1 MSLVAYILSSV
12 LLSWIGAAAYLLFRR
27 FWPTGQAPRLVI
39 WLGIA
44 LSLILPLGSNAWY
57 GQSSA
62 AHQAS
67 ATQPAPITAP
77 QSVHDFCHCAQPG
90 AGDVIRYHS
99 SQLNDALLAYR
110 PWIWAVFAL
119 LLGLVLLRFSIGLL
133 RLALLTRR
141 FAAEWIHVE
150 GQRVRLVRGV
160 PGLQAGALRLGG
172 RFIFWHDA
180 LDRLDASEQR
190 AILLHELSH
199 IRQYNTYERLVL
211 GLLQAVWFWNPAY
224 YFFRRELE
232 RLSEFMADGYVVR
245 RFPDVKAY
253 ARLLLRVKT
262 EPGLAMVQLFQGGEL
277 KRRVR
282 YLLHPPR
289 PAGPRMALA
298 FAVCVGLLLPSELFA
313 ERMIASGIR
322 EIAVYE
328 FLTAANHETGK
339 KEFCRKCTYE
349 AVESCY

>member
-1 MSLVAYILSSV
+1 MSLIAYILSSV
-12 LLSWIGAAAYLLFRR
+12 LLSWIGAAAYLVFRR
-27 FWPTGQAPRLVI
+27 FWPLGQAPRLVI
-39 WLGIA
+39 WLGIG
-44 LSLILPLGSNAWY
+44 LSLLLPLG
-57 GQSSA
+57 GGLGPERPV
-62 AHQAS
+62 
-67 ATQPAPITAP
+67 ATQAAVSAP

-99 SQLNDALLAYR
+99 SQLSDAMLAYR
-110 PWIWAVFAL
+110 PLIWAVFAV
-119 LLGLVLLRFSIGLL
+119 LLGLVLLRFGIGLL
-133 RLALLTRR
+133 RLGLLTRR
-141 FAAEWIHVE
+141 NAAEWITVE

-160 PGLQAGALRLGG
+160 PGLRAGALRLGG

-180 LDRLDASEQR
+180 LDALDPQERR

-211 GLLQAVWFWNPAY
+211 GLVQAIWFWNPAY

-232 RLSEFMADGYVVR
+232 RLSEYTADRFVVQR
-245 RFPDVKAY
+245 IADARAY
-253 ARLLLRVKT
+253 ARLLLRFKT
-262 EPGLAMVQLFQGGEL
+262 DQGLAMVSLFKGGEL
-277 KRRVR
+277 KRRVG
-282 YLLHPPR
+282 YLLQPPR
-289 PAGPRMALA
+289 PAGVRVGMAFGL
-298 FAVCVGLLLPSELFA
+298 CVALLLPSELLA

-349 AVESCY
+349 AVEACY